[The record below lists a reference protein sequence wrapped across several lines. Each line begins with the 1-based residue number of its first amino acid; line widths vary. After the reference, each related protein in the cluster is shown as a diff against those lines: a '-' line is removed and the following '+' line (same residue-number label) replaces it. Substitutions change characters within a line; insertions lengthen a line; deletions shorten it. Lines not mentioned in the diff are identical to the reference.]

1 MSDKENQEQ
10 QHSQQP
16 LGYFLP
22 IQSTDMDNGINL
34 LELWKVIWQGRKVI
48 FVSTFIAAVLSII
61 ISLLL
66 PNYYKAEVL
75 LVPVTS
81 DDKSNGLSSAL
92 GSLGGLASLAG
103 ISVGSGTNSE
113 ESLSVLTSKKFIG
126 EFIKDIGLM
135 PILFADDWDEEK
147 KRWIEDDLENQPSFW
162 DAYRKLIDDRILTTS
177 VDSNTGLVTVT
188 VEWKDP
194 VLAANWVNVLVVR
207 LNNYLRAQA
216 IDRSTRNLKYLNEE
230 LLKSSIGDFHKTL
243 YQLIADEQKS
253 AMLAN
258 TQKDFA
264 FRVIDQAI
272 VPDKKSKPKRA
283 LIVIL
288 SILLVGIISVFFI
301 LIKESI
307 LVRKKL

>member
-1 MSDKENQEQ
+1 MSDKKDQEQ
-10 QHSQQP
+10 QNNQQP
-16 LGYFLP
+16 MSYFIP
-22 IQSTDMDNGINL
+22 MQMNEKEDGIDL
-34 LELWKVIWQGRKVI
+34 LELWNTVWHQRKRI
-48 FVSTFIAAVLSII
+48 FISVFIAAVLSII

-75 LVPVTS
+75 LAPVTDEDS
-81 DDKSNGLSSAL
+81 KGLSSAL

-113 ESLSVLTSKKFIG
+113 ESLSVLTSKKFIW
-126 EFIKDIGLM
+126 EFINDIGLM
-135 PILFADDWDEEK
+135 PILFADDWDADK
-147 KRWIEDDLENQPSFW
+147 KRWVEDDLENQPSSW
-162 DAYRKLIDDRILTTS
+162 DAYRKLIDNRILTTS
-177 VDSNTGLVTVT
+177 VDSNTGLVTVA
-188 VEWKDP
+188 VEWSDP
-194 VLAANWVNVLVVR
+194 VLAANWANELVAR
-207 LNNYLRAQA
+207 LNNYLRVQA
-216 IDRSTRNLKYLNEE
+216 IDRSDRSLKYLNEE
-230 LLKSSIGDFHKTL
+230 LLKSSVDDFQKTL

-264 FRVIDQAI
+264 FRVIDPAV

-288 SILLVGIISVFFI
+288 SMLLVGIISVFVI

-307 LVRKKL
+307 LIRKSL